1 MCIGWVDGIRYR
13 YMGVV
18 LTVVCIYIGIWVFF
32 MGNWGEKMKIEFNF
46 CAGFVLEG

>member
-1 MCIGWVDGIRYR
+1 MCIGWVDGIIDTGRC
-13 YMGVV
+13 
-18 LTVVCIYIGIWVFF
+18 VVCILYIGIWVFF